1 MADTEQKTEV
11 PQQSYVPPSKI
22 DPAELAKAFQDEGIV
37 EKPASPPPVAPAA
50 GKAVTQEAA
59 KPAASEEPLLLR
71 IARERDA
78 FRKESEPLKPYL
90 EALKVL
96 SPTEAQR
103 LAQARAAGNPVAA
116 LAALGFT
123 HAQYNQALAGV
134 KDETPSEKAVS
145 EKTGDPEVMTLKQE
159 LAALKAERESEKIQ
173 SSRTQMLGQMKDL
186 LKDNAKFDLINK
198 TGDIEGVERVLIQYH
213 SAHGALP
220 GSTLEESVTLAAEM
234 YESQLKKEADRWS
247 KVLTGFQGSAPVSAT
262 KVPESPSTGAA
273 QTRTLTNSNTS
284 APAAVSAAPK
294 TRAELLAAI
303 IEGRDDFLAE

>member
-1 MADTEQKTEV
+1 MADTEQKTET
-11 PQQSYVPPSKI
+11 PPQSYVPPSKI

-37 EKPASPPPVAPAA
+37 EKPASPPPVAEAA
-50 GKAVTQEAA
+50 GKPATQEAA

-96 SPTEAQR
+96 SPTEASR

-134 KDETPSEKAVS
+134 KDEAPAEKPAPS
-145 EKTGDPEVMTLKQE
+145 GDPELMTLKQE
-159 LAALKAERESEKIQ
+159 LAALKAERESEKVQ

-234 YESQLKKEADRWS
+234 YEASLKKEAERWS
-247 KVLTGFQGSAPVSAT
+247 KVLTGFQGSAPVAAT
-262 KVPESPSTGAA
+262 RAPESPSTGTVP
-273 QTRTLTNSNTS
+273 QTRTLTNANTS
-284 APAAVSAAPK
+284 APAATRTVPK
-294 TRAELLAAI
+294 SRAEVLAAI
-303 IEGRDDFLAE
+303 IEGRDADLESA